1 MHADVRAQG
10 VPPIAT
16 TSPRSVP
23 IYTRSRTTAIAPGW
37 PVTAWRHFGP
47 GHNYLALPPA
57 PTHAH
62 RTIDSLIISMLSFPD

>member
-1 MHADVRAQG
+1 
-10 VPPIAT
+10 
-16 TSPRSVP
+16 VP